1 MAEVGDGAGRA
12 NIRKH
17 QMLIVPGSS
26 SSFGGE
32 IGRAVRTDGGDE
44 AQLLFVDHASHIVCQ
59 DAHRVSFIAVS
70 ANAVRPEMVGANGFH
85 HATSRSSPLLRA
97 AAYNISKMSYR
108 TIFGGSLSPTPTARI
123 LLSQAYRSAPVS
135 NIGATRK

>member
-12 NIRKH
+12 NIREH

-44 AQLLFVDHASHIVCQ
+44 AQLLFVDHPSHIVCQ
-59 DAHRVSFIAVS
+59 NAHRVSFIAVS
-70 ANAVRPEMVGANGFH
+70 RSAVKPQI
-85 HATSRSSPLLRA
+85 SRSIPQALPRRLHRPPGAYPMLFPANPYAPRGPQTRGIVQRA
-97 AAYNISKMSYR
+97 APDA
-108 TIFGGSLSPTPTARI
+108 
-123 LLSQAYRSAPVS
+123 
-135 NIGATRK
+135 